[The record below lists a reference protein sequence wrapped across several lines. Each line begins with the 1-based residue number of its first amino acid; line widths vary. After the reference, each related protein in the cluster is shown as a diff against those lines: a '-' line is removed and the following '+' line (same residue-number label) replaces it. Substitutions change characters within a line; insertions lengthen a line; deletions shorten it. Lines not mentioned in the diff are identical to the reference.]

1 MTSVVVVG
9 GGVGGATAALRLA
22 DAGFDVTLTER
33 SDHLG
38 GLVMSLEVGG
48 TPIERF
54 YHHIFPHEHEIISL
68 IDEMGLT
75 PRLAWMHSSVGM
87 LCDGRIWPFVS
98 PVDLLRFGPLG
109 LLDRLHTGVGALRT
123 MRWKDWAE
131 LDGVPAGQW
140 LASLTG
146 QRGFELVWEPLLRA
160 KFGTAAADVPA
171 AWMFGR
177 FQQRAEAR
185 KGGVERLGYL
195 RGGFRQ
201 LFDAIEAEL
210 PRRGVKLQL
219 GTEAAAIRLRDGRV
233 AGVETSAGTLEADGV
248 LFAGTLPGLAA
259 LLPAE
264 ERDPRWS
271 AIGAMGAMAVVIE
284 LRRQVTDT
292 YWVNICDPRLPLTA
306 YIEHTNLVPPSD
318 YGGRH
323 LAYLARYFT
332 ADDPVATVDVDVEAA
347 RWIEALASGGLPG
360 FRTDDVVAVHPART
374 RYAAPL
380 VQTGHLQRIPPVRSH
395 IPGLYVATTA
405 QIYPQDRGMSEAAR
419 LGTEAAYHM
428 ISDLPRSPSEV
439 PAASDPDRGR
449 WLCPVCGGHA
459 HRVRYAV
466 PPEATEGGVSADAFR
481 PSSERFGRP
490 SGAVVECGN
499 CGHGSL
505 DEYPPASAVKVAYN
519 DAADPVSLREEDGQV
534 ATGRRAVLRIEQF
547 VAPGRFADIGCW
559 TGSLLVA
566 ARERGWDVV
575 GLEPSAWAAARAVER
590 DLDVRQVGLEDH
602 ELTPGGFRCVAIC
615 DVLEHLED
623 PGHALDEVHR
633 LLEPGGA
640 IYLTVPDAGSLLARA
655 MGRRWWSVLPMHLQY
670 FTRASMRR
678 LLNAHGFRVA
688 SERTHAKAFSSR
700 YYAER
705 LGGYDD
711 RMATLATRAVELL
724 GVADRQV
731 APNFGDRLEVI
742 AVSR

>member
-1 MTSVVVVG
+1 
-9 GGVGGATAALRLA
+9 
-22 DAGFDVTLTER
+22 
-33 SDHLG
+33 
-38 GLVMSLEVGG
+38 
-48 TPIERF
+48 
-54 YHHIFPHEHEIISL
+54 
-68 IDEMGLT
+68 
-75 PRLAWMHSSVGM
+75 
-87 LCDGRIWPFVS
+87 
-98 PVDLLRFGPLG
+98 
-109 LLDRLHTGVGALRT
+109 
-123 MRWKDWAE
+123 
-131 LDGVPAGQW
+131 
-140 LASLTG
+140 
-146 QRGFELVWEPLLRA
+146 
-160 KFGTAAADVPA
+160 
-171 AWMFGR
+171 
-177 FQQRAEAR
+177 
-185 KGGVERLGYL
+185 
-195 RGGFRQ
+195 
-201 LFDAIEAEL
+201 
-210 PRRGVKLQL
+210 
-219 GTEAAAIRLRDGRV
+219 
-233 AGVETSAGTLEADGV
+233 
-248 LFAGTLPGLAA
+248 
-259 LLPAE
+259 
-264 ERDPRWS
+264 
-271 AIGAMGAMAVVIE
+271 
-284 LRRQVTDT
+284 
-292 YWVNICDPRLPLTA
+292 
-306 YIEHTNLVPPSD
+306 
-318 YGGRH
+318 
-323 LAYLARYFT
+323 
-332 ADDPVATVDVDVEAA
+332 
-347 RWIEALASGGLPG
+347 
-360 FRTDDVVAVHPART
+360 
-374 RYAAPL
+374 
-380 VQTGHLQRIPPVRSH
+380 
-395 IPGLYVATTA
+395 
-405 QIYPQDRGMSEAAR
+405 
-419 LGTEAAYHM
+419 
-428 ISDLPRSPSEV
+428 
-439 PAASDPDRGR
+439 
-449 WLCPVCGGHA
+449 
-459 HRVRYAV
+459 
-466 PPEATEGGVSADAFR
+466 
-481 PSSERFGRP
+481 
-490 SGAVVECGN
+490 
-499 CGHGSL
+499 L